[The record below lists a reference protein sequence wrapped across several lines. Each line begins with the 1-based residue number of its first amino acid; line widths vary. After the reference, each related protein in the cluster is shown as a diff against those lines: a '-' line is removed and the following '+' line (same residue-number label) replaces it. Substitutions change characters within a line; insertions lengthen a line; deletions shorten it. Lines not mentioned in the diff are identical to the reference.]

1 MKETHKKQ
9 GTKHR
14 TNRGRE
20 VFRKKIGRKL
30 SLSKK
35 KTNKERYSQKNKKEN
50 SQKEGSFCINEERN
64 TENTK
69 KRGKKH

>member
-35 KTNKERYSQKNKKEN
+35 KNKQGKILSKKQERKFSKRRKFLY
-50 SQKEGSFCINEERN
+50 
-64 TENTK
+64 

>member
-9 GTKHR
+9 GTKRR

-20 VFRKKIGRKL
+20 VFLKKNRKET
-30 SLSKK
+30 LSKK
-35 KTNKERYSQKNKKEN
+35 TKTNKERYSQKNKKEN

>member
-20 VFRKKIGRKL
+20 VFLKKIGRKL
-30 SLSKK
+30 SLKKTKQTRKDTLKK
-35 KTNKERYSQKNKKEN
+35 KQERK
-50 SQKEGSFCINEERN
+50 F
-64 TENTK
+64 
-69 KRGKKH
+69 